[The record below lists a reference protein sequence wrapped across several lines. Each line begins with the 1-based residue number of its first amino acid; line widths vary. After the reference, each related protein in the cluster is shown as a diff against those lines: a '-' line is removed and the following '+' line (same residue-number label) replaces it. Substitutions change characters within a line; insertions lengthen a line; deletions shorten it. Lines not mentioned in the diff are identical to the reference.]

1 MGIMERKGINKMLLL
16 GKETG
21 LALQYW
27 RLRNVYR
34 QKHCKNRICKFCDVS
49 CSFPSFEN
57 WLKNYRR
64 NNV

>member
-1 MGIMERKGINKMLLL
+1 MLLS

-27 RLRNVYR
+27 HLRNVYQ
-34 QKHCKNRICKFCDVS
+34 QKHCKNKNRICRFCDLS
-49 CSFPSFEN
+49 CSFPNFEN
-57 WLKNYRR
+57 WLKSYRR